1 MKKLLIAVD
10 NEKIYNEIKKEEKY
24 EVYNRDII
32 YKEGVLEYLAK
43 NEVDVLLTRD
53 DLEGEMIKEIY
64 IKQIKLLA
72 PNIKIV
78 LFAKEL
84 ETKYLEFLY
93 SNDVFNIIGS
103 NENCNIEKIVD
114 MIDTQVFEKLP
125 VTDISVKKS
134 NPVNVVTK
142 KKIAVFGTNGS
153 GKSYVSTLLTEIISE
168 NLNMNTL
175 LIDMDVQN
183 SATDIYNNLNCS
195 NNLLMDIV
203 KDVNNQTISIE
214 SFLNNVYKKGK
225 KNYITN
231 NASIFDYQNNL
242 CIKQYDKIYDMASTQ
257 FDVLISDVPGNIL
270 LDISYY
276 NIKNA
281 DVVMFVINPNYISI
295 RQAMKYLDLIT
306 NSWNVDR
313 NKINI
318 IVNKVTKN
326 SLSLSQ
332 IEALLVGYKI
342 SMEIDYD
349 EEIENIINGISNIN
363 EAVIKE
369 DKEIYRIFGVEKGDN
384 KVKSKYNF
392 IYNFFKKGENV

>member
-24 EVYNRDII
+24 DIYNRDII

-53 DLEGEMIKEIY
+53 DLEGDMIKEIY
-64 IKQIKLLA
+64 IKQIKLIA

-93 SNDVFNIIGS
+93 SNDVYNIIGS
-103 NENCNIEKIVD
+103 NENCKIEKIIE
-114 MIDTQVFEKLP
+114 MIDTQTIEKLAI
-125 VTDISVKKS
+125 TDVSIKKS
-134 NPVNVVTK
+134 KPVNVVTK

-203 KDVNNQTISIE
+203 KDVNNQTINVE
-214 SFLNNVYKKGK
+214 SFLNNIYKKGK
-225 KNYITN
+225 KSYITN

-281 DVVMFVINPNYISI
+281 DVIMFVINPNYISI

-313 NKINI
+313 NKIHI

-326 SLSLSQ
+326 SLSISQ

-363 EAVIKE
+363 ETVIKE
-369 DKEIYRIFGVEKGDN
+369 DKGIYKIFGVEKEDN

>member
-134 NPVNVVTK
+134 KPVNVVTK
-142 KKIAVFGTNGS
+142 KKIAVFGTNGA

-242 CIKQYDKIYDMASTQ
+242 CIKQYDKIYDIASTQ

-369 DKEIYRIFGVEKGDN
+369 DKEIYRIFGVEKEDN

>member
-103 NENCNIEKIVD
+103 NEKCNIEKIVD

-134 NPVNVVTK
+134 KPVNVVTK
-142 KKIAVFGTNGS
+142 KKIAVFGTNGA

-242 CIKQYDKIYDMASTQ
+242 CIKQYDKIYDIASTQ

-369 DKEIYRIFGVEKGDN
+369 DKEIYRIFGVEKEDN